1 MFTSGAC
8 VVRLTASR
16 RIRLSILYAASGFAF
31 VLLAKTF
38 RSTTFKLA
46 LISIGV
52 FGAVV
57 IALFGYVYWSTTT
70 FVLSRSDSVIE
81 AEQATLRNIYDA
93 SGRDGLVRAIDQ
105 RKAAA
110 RVEGGVYLFANASF
124 IPVTGNL
131 EEWPSALR
139 DTNKWGEFKSAAL
152 VPKAGASQSLFRAKW
167 ETLPDGFHLL
177 VGRDIVDLSRFA
189 DQIYTALAFTILLIF
204 VLAAVAS
211 VSVTRRTVGRIE
223 SINATSRSIMK
234 SGLGR
239 RIPLRGTQDEWDHL
253 AQNLNSMLERIEGL
267 MAEVKQVSDNV
278 AHDLRTPLTRMRG
291 RLEKAGIDKSASDQ
305 DQSLIGETI
314 ADLDD
319 VLRMFSSL
327 TRISQVEATNRKI
340 AFRTVNLVE
349 IATGVAELFDAA
361 AESKGGRVEVIGD
374 RSVRISADRDLL
386 FDAISNLVDNAIK
399 HSREGCIVIVGVEQK
414 DSEAVLS
421 ISDDGPG
428 IPPDEFEHVF
438 KRFYRLERS
447 RSIPGNGLGLSL
459 VAAVARL
466 HGARIA
472 LSDNRPGLKVELL
485 FLLLDGVGG
494 NNRGRASGMARKE

>member
-1 MFTSGAC
+1 M
-8 VVRLTASR
+8 
-16 RIRLSILYAASGFAF
+16 
-31 VLLAKTF
+31 LLAKTF

-70 FVLSRSDSVIE
+70 FVLSRSDGVIE
-81 AEQATLRNIYDA
+81 AEQTMLRRAYDT
-93 SGRDGLVRAIDQ
+93 SGRDGLIRAIDQ

-110 RVEGGVYLFANASF
+110 HLEGAVYLLASESF
-124 IPVTGNL
+124 VPVAGNIK
-131 EEWPSALR
+131 EWPSVLDGA
-139 DTNKWGEFKSAAL
+139 NKWGEFTATALTPDPSAT
-152 VPKAGASQSLFRAKW
+152 PSLIRAKW
-167 ETLPDGFHLL
+167 EIFPDGSHLL
-177 VGRDIVDLSRFA
+177 VGRDISDLDRFA
-189 DQIYTALAFTILLIF
+189 DEIYAALAFTILLIF

-223 SINATSRSIMK
+223 SINATSRSIME

-291 RLEKAGIDKSASDQ
+291 RLEKAGIDKDATDH

-327 TRISQVEATNRKI
+327 TRISQVEATNRKV

-361 AESKGGRVEVIGD
+361 AESQGGRVEVIGD

-399 HSREGCIVIVGVEQK
+399 HGREGCIVIVGVEQK

-447 RSIPGNGLGLSL
+447 RSMPGNGLGLSL

-472 LSDNRPGLKVELL
+472 LSDNRPGLKVELQ

-494 NNRGRASGMARKE
+494 NNRERASGMARKE